1 MYLPNRRDL
10 NFFFE
15 LTTTKLLFLSA
26 GRYST
31 NSTKFVADINDSCF
45 GRLHHSISE
54 LSNARKSR
62 SWEKKI
68 FALAMVLAKLRG
80 GEGLCCLEIFNEL
93 FSQRQVILST
103 RNVRYC
109 HHRRQGRSML
119 ESCHFFPTS
128 RCSILGTLV
137 DVFKS

>member
-1 MYLPNRRDL
+1 MQG
-10 NFFFE
+10 
-15 LTTTKLLFLSA
+15 KVAAGKKKFLCVSYGVGKA
-26 GRYST
+26 
-31 NSTKFVADINDSCF
+31 
-45 GRLHHSISE
+45 
-54 LSNARKSR
+54 
-62 SWEKKI
+62 
-68 FALAMVLAKLRG
+68 LRG
-80 GEGLCCLEIFNEL
+80 ERGRGLCCLEIFNEL